1 MIKKKSNERARNVPR
16 KEKTSMKKQIIAG
29 MAAAMVC
36 VGAVGGTFAYLT
48 STAEVENTF
57 SVGKVKIT
65 LDEAPVGTDGKKI
78 DGDRVTKNDYH
89 LIPGGKYDKD
99 PTVHVEAGSEDS
111 YIFVKIS
118 NEIASIAD
126 VTSQISDKGWTAV
139 PEYDDVYY
147 KEYSTDDQQTD
158 YVVFETLSINGE
170 VTGETLA
177 ELDNTDLTVTAYAIQ
192 QAGFEDDVVGAYEE
206 VAGLATE

>member
-1 MIKKKSNERARNVPR
+1 
-16 KEKTSMKKQIIAG
+16 MKKQIIAG

-192 QAGFEDDVVGAYEE
+192 QAGIEDDVVGAYEE